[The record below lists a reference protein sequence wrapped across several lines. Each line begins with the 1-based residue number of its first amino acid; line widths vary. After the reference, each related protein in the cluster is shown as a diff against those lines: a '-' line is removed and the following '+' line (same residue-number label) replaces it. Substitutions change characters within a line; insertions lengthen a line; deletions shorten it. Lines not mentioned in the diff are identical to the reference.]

1 MNRHLNQEQEKRPG
15 SLKPGQDLIIAGS
28 IGLTGAAL
36 AARAGEK
43 AVRERFSSQ
52 YAERI
57 FTLDQGLLSQEE
69 AEEIGRLAGATDME
83 MVGEGGFMNCLWRLL
98 EAYGLGCII
107 ELRAILLRQE
117 TVEACEVFDLN
128 PYRLH
133 SAGCF
138 LMAADSGFEAVR
150 ELERRGFEG
159 AVIGAVKPGPAR
171 RILNGEIETFLDRP
185 KADELEKLGL
195 LK

>member
-36 AARAGEK
+36 AARKGERT
-43 AVRERFSSQ
+43 VRERFSRQ
-52 YAERI
+52 YAECI
-57 FTLDQGLLSQEE
+57 FVLDQRLLSQEE
-69 AEEIGRLAGATDME
+69 AEEIGRETGITDME
-83 MVGEGGFMNCLWRLL
+83 PVGEGGVMNCLWRLL
-98 EAYGLGCII
+98 EAYGLGCSI
-107 ELRAILLRQE
+107 ELRAIPLRQE
-117 TVEACEVFDLN
+117 TVEACELFDLN

-133 SAGCF
+133 SGGCF
-138 LMAADSGFEAVR
+138 LMAADSGFAAVR
-150 ELERRGFEG
+150 ELRRRGFEG
-159 AVIGAVKPGPAR
+159 AVIGTVKPGPAR
-171 RILNGEIETFLDRP
+171 RLLNGEIETFLDRP

>member
-1 MNRHLNQEQEKRPG
+1 M
-15 SLKPGQDLIIAGS
+15 
-28 IGLTGAAL
+28 
-36 AARAGEK
+36 
-43 AVRERFSSQ
+43 
-52 YAERI
+52 
-57 FTLDQGLLSQEE
+57 
-69 AEEIGRLAGATDME
+69 
-83 MVGEGGFMNCLWRLL
+83 
-98 EAYGLGCII
+98 
-107 ELRAILLRQE
+107 LRQE

-159 AVIGAVKPGPAR
+159 AVIGTVKPGPAR

>member
-36 AARAGEK
+36 AAKHGEK
-43 AVRERFSSQ
+43 AVRERFSTQ
-52 YAERI
+52 YAEQI
-57 FTLDQGLLSQEE
+57 FTLDQGLLSQKE
-69 AEEIGRLAGATDME
+69 AEEIGRETGVSDME
-83 MVGEGGFMNCLWRLL
+83 PVEEGGVMNCLWRLL
-98 EAYGLGCII
+98 EAYGLGCSI
-107 ELRAILLRQE
+107 ELRAIPLRQE
-117 TVEACEVFDLN
+117 TVEVCELFDLN

-133 SAGCF
+133 SGGCF
-138 LMAADSGFEAVR
+138 LMAADSGFGAAR
-150 ELERRGFEG
+150 ELKRRGFEA
-159 AVIGAVKPGPAR
+159 AVIGTVKTGPAR
-171 RILNGEIETFLDRP
+171 RLLNGEIETFLDRP

>member
-1 MNRHLNQEQEKRPG
+1 M
-15 SLKPGQDLIIAGS
+15 
-28 IGLTGAAL
+28 
-36 AARAGEK
+36 
-43 AVRERFSSQ
+43 
-52 YAERI
+52 
-57 FTLDQGLLSQEE
+57 
-69 AEEIGRLAGATDME
+69 
-83 MVGEGGFMNCLWRLL
+83 
-98 EAYGLGCII
+98 
-107 ELRAILLRQE
+107 LRQE

-133 SAGCF
+133 SAVL